1 MSKNYFKIEII
12 LLYSSLQYPIPCRV
26 DFDASAAIELTPH
39 LSFIAAPC
47 RTGKSTILPQWA
59 PVVEIVTMCDDGKGG
74 KMLF

>member
-26 DFDASAAIELTPH
+26 DVDASASAVIELIPH

-47 RTGKSTILPQWA
+47 RAGKSTILPQWA
-59 PVVEIVTMCDDGKGG
+59 PVLK
-74 KMLF
+74 L